1 MLRNFVVDPA
11 AFALFLKLV
20 SALVCGAAIGTE
32 RIISRKAAGM
42 RTYALVAM
50 GAALFVIV
58 SELLL
63 KEYLAAGINVTD
75 PLQMP
80 SMIISGIGFLGAG
93 IIIFREKNLTGLT
106 TASGLWVTAGIG
118 MACGAGFFM
127 PAFMSTLLA
136 LFVLI
141 ILWHVEKHVKQ
152 LSPYVE
158 EPAPKKKAKA

>member
-1 MLRNFVVDPA
+1 MFTNLTVDPG

-20 SALVCGAAIGTE
+20 AALVCGAAIGTE

-58 SELLL
+58 SELMIN
-63 KEYLAAGINVTD
+63 KYIAAGLSVDNPT
-75 PLQMP
+75 QMP
-80 SMIISGIGFLGAG
+80 AMIISGIGFLCAG
-93 IIIFREKNLTGLT
+93 IIIFREKNLTGMT

-127 PAFMSTLLA
+127 PAFMTTLLA

-152 LSPYVE
+152 FSPYE
-158 EPAPKKKAKA
+158 EETKSKRK